1 MGHDATALLMQCG
14 QDVIRLFRQSPS
26 GHTQMDDHGWL
37 GLSGEKGSADFN
49 MCFVAKTADASVVE
63 KYVREI
69 TDRDL
74 AAIMIVD
81 EGAPELV
88 EAGIALGW
96 MAAGQVPV
104 MVWSDGPQPKVS
116 ERYSLRI
123 AGEDDHDTVC
133 SLIAEAFSLDAALV
147 KRAVPKTA
155 LSTDGLEVW
164 LAERDG
170 EAAGTGTLIRSDDHV
185 GVYSMG
191 TPARHQRQGV
201 GRALLETAMAH
212 HLADGAT
219 TFTLEATEAG
229 FHLYEQLGY
238 ETLATP
244 TVLVAGESTQ
254 FPG

>member
-14 QDVIRLFRQSPS
+14 RDVVRLFGQSPS
-26 GHTQMDDHGWL
+26 GHTQMDEHGWL

-49 MCFVAKTADASVVE
+49 MCFVARTADASVVE

-81 EGAPELV
+81 EEAQHLV
-88 EAGIALGW
+88 EAGTALGW
-96 MAAGQVPV
+96 MAVGQVPV
-104 MVWSDGPQPKVS
+104 MVWESGPEPKASD
-116 ERYSLRI
+116 RFTLRI
-123 AGEDDHDTVC
+123 ATEDDHEVVC
-133 SLIAEAFSLDAALV
+133 DLVAEAFSLDPTLV
-147 KRAVPKTA
+147 KRAVPKSA
-155 LSTDGLEVW
+155 LATEGLEAW
-164 LAERDG
+164 LAEQDG
-170 EAAGTGTLIRSDDHV
+170 EAVGTGTMIRTGDHV

-191 TPARHQRQGV
+191 TPERNQRQGI
-201 GRALLETAMAH
+201 GRAVLETAMAH
-212 HLADGAT
+212 HLARGAK

-238 ETLATP
+238 ETVATP
-244 TVLVAGESTQ
+244 KVLVAGESTQ

>member
-14 QDVIRLFRQSPS
+14 RDVIRLFGQSPS
-26 GHTQMDDHGWL
+26 GHTQMDEHGWL

-88 EAGIALGW
+88 EAGAGLGW
-96 MAAGQVPV
+96 TAVGQVPV
-104 MVWSDGPQPKVS
+104 MVWSDGPQPKAS
-116 ERYSLRI
+116 DRYSLRI
-123 AGEDDHDTVC
+123 ATEDDHDTVC
-133 SLIAEAFSLDAALV
+133 SLVAEAFSLDLALV

-155 LSTDGLEVW
+155 LSTEGLEAW

-170 EAAGTGTLIRSDDHV
+170 EAVGTGTLIRTGDHV

-201 GRALLETAMAH
+201 GRAVLETAMAH
-212 HLADGAT
+212 HLANGAT

-229 FHLYEQLGY
+229 FRLYEQLGY
-238 ETLATP
+238 ETVATP